1 MVKSRLLPAIL
12 LTCLLNACS
21 ALPPANLQPPEVAV
35 ADLALADIG
44 LERLRFLVTLDT
56 INPNDVDIPLTDVR
70 LDLTVFDIAV
80 AQGTVVQR
88 QVTLPARGSRR
99 IPVEFTVPTSRLLD
113 LVARFRSGNW
123 TDFSYRLSGQA
134 NWGNTPFQ
142 VPFERSGN
150 LDILKRLA
158 IVFGG

>member
-44 LERLRFLVTLDT
+44 LERLRFLVTLDA

-70 LDLTVFDIAV
+70 LDLL
-80 AQGTVVQR
+80 R
-88 QVTLPARGSRR
+88 
-99 IPVEFTVPTSRLLD
+99 
-113 LVARFRSGNW
+113 
-123 TDFSYRLSGQA
+123 
-134 NWGNTPFQ
+134 
-142 VPFERSGN
+142 
-150 LDILKRLA
+150 
-158 IVFGG
+158 